1 MFMNR
6 VTSQQLKG
14 LALLIFVA
22 AALVLISKNWPQTAE
37 QLIKAEINTTD
48 PTDSQT
54 PSLTME
60 ELLAIAK
67 SSLAQMETDLE
78 NYTARFEKVETSDS
92 GTVSEVSNM
101 ELKVQTRFRNGDSQ
115 AARRIYMRFLDPE
128 SVRGREVIWREDKYD
143 GKMAVHEIGF
153 LVGLKTLWLDPN
165 GLIAMAGQRHPISE
179 VGLVKL
185 TEQLIE
191 RGIKDL
197 NNRNISISVNNDYQ
211 YDGASTR
218 LITVVRDQPIE
229 QPEDYQLA
237 EIVMDKER
245 QLVLAFRSFAKPQS
259 NSSERR
265 LIESYSYHE
274 LKTNVDLSESDFDV
288 ENANYGFP

>member
-1 MFMNR
+1 MCIR
-6 VTSQQLKG
+6 
-14 LALLIFVA
+14 
-22 AALVLISKNWPQTAE
+22 
-37 QLIKAEINTTD
+37 D
-48 PTDSQT
+48 
-54 PSLTME
+54 
-60 ELLAIAK
+60 
-67 SSLAQMETDLE
+67 
-78 NYTARFEKVETSDS
+78 R
-92 GTVSEVSNM
+92 
-101 ELKVQTRFRNGDSQ
+101 
-115 AARRIYMRFLDPE
+115 
-128 SVRGREVIWREDKYD
+128 
-143 GKMAVHEIGF
+143 F

-191 RGIKDL
+191 RGTKDL
-197 NNRNISISVNNDYQ
+197 DNRNISISVNNDYQ

-245 QLVLAFRSFAKPQS
+245 QLVLAFRSFAYPQS
-259 NSSERR
+259 NASEPR

-274 LKTNVDLSESDFDV
+274 LKTNVDLSESDFDI
-288 ENANYGFP
+288 ENANYEFPWSYKSIETCEKRLRHEATNGRLCLRYHR

>member
-6 VTSQQLKG
+6 LTSRQL
-14 LALLIFVA
+14 LSFAILILVV
-22 AALVLISKNWPQTAE
+22 AALVLISKNLPQTAE
-37 QLIKAEINTTD
+37 QLIKAEIKTTN

-67 SSLAQMETDLE
+67 SSLAQMETGLE
-78 NYTARFEKVETSDS
+78 SYTARFEKVETSDS
-92 GTVSEVSNM
+92 GTVSEISSM

-115 AARRIYMRFLDPE
+115 AARRIYMKFLEPE

-185 TEQLIE
+185 TEQLI
-191 RGIKDL
+191 
-197 NNRNISISVNNDYQ
+197 
-211 YDGASTR
+211 
-218 LITVVRDQPIE
+218 
-229 QPEDYQLA
+229 
-237 EIVMDKER
+237 
-245 QLVLAFRSFAKPQS
+245 
-259 NSSERR
+259 
-265 LIESYSYHE
+265 
-274 LKTNVDLSESDFDV
+274 
-288 ENANYGFP
+288 